1 MVYNDARMSRTRSSF
16 LIACAA
22 LPAFLFV
29 LSCPNPI
36 DAVLARKVEDKTPP
50 AITILTP
57 DPAVKN
63 YFGSE
68 ITITGIITDFADS
81 AGQVQGSVKSLS
93 YEEQYNKRIHGSVT
107 PAADGS
113 FTFSFSTIDP
123 EMLSGTQV
131 IVLTAVDWN
140 ENSATDFVTLYDK
153 TTGPII
159 VVFDHGPTDYN
170 VYSSALN
177 TAMTIT
183 GRVELP
189 TTILTYDVEP
199 AVGSAISG
207 QNIPW
212 DPVNGYFQFAFNPVS
227 SGVSGQLRFVLK
239 AFDGKD
245 SSTIFI
251 LTDDPVA
258 PQITSGTVGADN
270 GSVNLA
276 FSEGV
281 YHSGGTDPILA
292 DFTLSQVGGP
302 ATAALSGLIGAPAA
316 GATSIDLGLT
326 VTGTPSGAET
336 ITITGV
342 GLTDRVGNPLSP
354 ASISRPLHDKSCPVV
369 LQVSSTLPAGSAYNA
384 GDTVPVTVSFNEAVT
399 VTPPLTLALNVG
411 AAAAYASGSGTST
424 ITLNYAVQAGHNV
437 DPLNYTAIT
446 DLAGTVT
453 DLQGNPA
460 VLTLPDP
467 LAASAL
473 AARDLR
479 IDNIAPDPP
488 AVQILDEFDGLSGI
502 NKAENDAPAGV
513 SFTVTGEPGAQ
524 YDLALTNCSLVSGT
538 DPGTLPASGLAL
550 RASATGT
557 VTVSVTL
564 TDSAGNSSSGSD
576 SSEANLA
583 VPNKPGVSGPGATN
597 NLTPTWTWSSGGGGN
612 GNYRYNLDNNNLSTA
627 TPTTGT
633 LYTHT
638 SPPVFNNGET
648 HTLYV
653 WERNDYYNW
662 SDSGSWSI
670 TIDTSPPAQP
680 AVAIADGDG
689 YINIAENSAGV
700 SFTVSGESG
709 ASYAISIINGT
720 LTSGS
725 ATGTLPETGF
735 VLQASASGTVTVSV
749 TLTDPAGN
757 SSLSPG
763 THTSN
768 ADLSAPAS
776 PSVDTLESS
785 PTTQKR
791 PTWNWTSQAGADG
804 SGNYRYELVGPDA
817 VPWTDT
823 TALSYR
829 PATARSVGTYTL
841 NVQEKDAAGN
851 WSASGWATIVIE

>member
-1 MVYNDARMSRTRSSF
+1 MGFHSTKRIRSSF

-36 DAVLARKVEDKTPP
+36 DAVLARKVEDKTAP

-57 DPAVKN
+57 DPAVKS

-81 AGQVQGSVKSLS
+81 AGQIRGSVKSLS

-113 FTFSFSTIDP
+113 FSFSFSTIDP

-140 ENSATDFVTLYDK
+140 ENEATDFVTLYDK

-170 VYSSALN
+170 VYSSARN
-177 TAMTIT
+177 AATTIT

-199 AVGSAISG
+199 AVGTPISG
-207 QNIPW
+207 QNIAW
-212 DPVNGYFQFAFNPVS
+212 DPVSGYFQFAFNPVTA
-227 SGVSGQLRFVLK
+227 GVSGQLRFVLK

-245 SSTIFI
+245 SSTVFI

-258 PQITSGTVGADN
+258 PQITSGTVAGNN
-270 GSVNLA
+270 GSVNLT
-276 FSEGV
+276 FSEGI

-302 ATAALSGLIGAPAA
+302 ASAALSGLIGAPAA
-316 GATSIDLGLT
+316 GATSIGLGLAI
-326 VTGTPSGAET
+326 TGTPSGAET
-336 ITITGV
+336 ITISAV

-354 ASISRPLHDKSCPVV
+354 ASISRSLHDKAGPVV
-369 LQVSSTLPAGSAYNA
+369 QQVSSTLPAGSAYNA

-424 ITLNYAVQAGHNV
+424 ITLSYTVQAGHNV

-446 DLAGTVT
+446 DLTGTVS

-460 VLTLPDP
+460 ALTLPDP
-467 LAASAL
+467 PLTSAL
-473 AARDLR
+473 AALDLR
-479 IDNIAPDPP
+479 IDTNAPAAPLVVIED
-488 AVQILDEFDGLSGI
+488 FGNGI
-502 NKAENDAPAGV
+502 NKAENQAGV
-513 SFTVTGEPGAQ
+513 NFTVTGEAGTT
-524 YDLALTNCSLVSGT
+524 YGISLTNSTLIAGSATGS
-538 DPGTLPASGLAL
+538 LPASGFAL

-557 VTVSVTL
+557 VIVSVTL
-564 TDSAGNSSSGSD
+564 TDSAGNSGSAGSG
-576 SSEANLA
+576 SSEANLSA
-583 VPNKPGVSGPGATN
+583 PQPPVVTGASPTN
-597 NLTPTWTWSSGGGGN
+597 NQLPTWSWSSGGDGGI
-612 GNYRYNLDNNNLSTA
+612 GVFRYRLDNSNLSAQPETA
-627 TPTTGT
+627 ATSYTPPGFPYPP
-633 LYTHT
+633 LSEGTHT
-638 SPPVFNNGET
+638 M
-648 HTLYV
+648 YV
-653 WERNDYYNW
+653 QERNAFGNW
-662 SDSGSWSI
+662 SDSGSKAILIDI
-670 TIDTSPPAQP
+670 TRPNSPT
-680 AVAIADGDG
+680 VAIIDGDG
-689 YINIAENSAGV
+689 YINITENSAGV
-700 SFTVSGESG
+700 SFTVTGESG
-709 ASYAISIINGT
+709 ASYTISLINGT

-725 ATGTLPETGF
+725 TTGILPETGF
-735 VLQASASGTVTVSV
+735 ALQASASGTVTVSV

-763 THTSN
+763 SDTSN
-768 ADLSAPAS
+768 ADLAAPGAPAVTVTDD
-776 PSVDTLESS
+776 PPDN
-785 PTTQKR
+785 KR
-791 PTWNWTSQAGADG
+791 PTWKWTSGGGGNGTFRYHLDSDPEVQGTITEFTPSKDLDSG
-804 SGNYRYELVGPDA
+804 SHTMYVRER
-817 VPWTDT
+817 DT
-823 TALSYR
+823 
-829 PATARSVGTYTL
+829 
-841 NVQEKDAAGN
+841 AGN
-851 WSASGWATIVIE
+851 WSDFGESSPITTN

>member
-1 MVYNDARMSRTRSSF
+1 
-16 LIACAA
+16 

-50 AITILTP
+50 AITIISP
-57 DPAVKN
+57 DPAIKN

-68 ITITGIITDFADS
+68 ITITGTVTDFADS
-81 AGQVQGSVKSLS
+81 AGQVRGSVKSLS

-113 FTFSFSTIDP
+113 FSLSFSTIDP

-140 ENSATDFVTLYDK
+140 ENEATDFVTLYDK

-159 VVFDHGPTDYN
+159 VVFDHGPADYN
-170 VYSSALN
+170 VYSSARN
-177 TAMTIT
+177 AAIAIT

-199 AVGSAISG
+199 AVGTPISA
-207 QNIPW
+207 QNIAW
-212 DPVNGYFQFAFNPVS
+212 DPVSGYFQFAFNPVTA
-227 SGVSGQLRFVLK
+227 GVSGQLRFVLK

-245 SSTIFI
+245 SSTVFI

-258 PQITSGTVGADN
+258 PQITSGTVAADN
-270 GSVNLA
+270 GSVNLT

-302 ATAALSGLIGAPAA
+302 ASAALSGLIGAPAA
-316 GATSIDLGLT
+316 GATSIGLGLAI
-326 VTGTPSGAET
+326 TGTPSGAET
-336 ITITGV
+336 ITITGA

-354 ASISRPLHDKSCPVV
+354 ASISRSLHDKAGPVV
-369 LQVSSTLPAGSAYNA
+369 QQVSSTLPAGSAYNA

-424 ITLNYAVQAGHNV
+424 ITLSYTVQAGNNV

-446 DLAGTVT
+446 DLTGTVT

-460 VLTLPDP
+460 ALTLPDP
-467 LAASAL
+467 PLTSAL
-473 AARDLR
+473 AALDLR
-479 IDNIAPDPP
+479 IDTNAPAAPLIVIED
-488 AVQILDEFDGLSGI
+488 FGNGI
-502 NKAENDAPAGV
+502 NKAENQAGV
-513 SFTVTGEPGAQ
+513 NFTVTGEAGTT
-524 YDLALTNCSLVSGT
+524 YVISLTNSTLIAGSATGS
-538 DPGTLPASGLAL
+538 LPASGFAL

-557 VTVSVTL
+557 VIVSVTL
-564 TDSAGNSSSGSD
+564 TDSAGNSGSAGSG
-576 SSEANLA
+576 SSEANLTA
-583 VPNKPGVSGPGATN
+583 PQPPVVAGTSPTN
-597 NLTPTWTWSSGGGGN
+597 NQLPTWSWSSGGDSGIGIFR
-612 GNYRYNLDNNNLSTA
+612 YRLDNSDLSAQPETA
-627 TPTTGT
+627 ATSYTPPGFPYPP
-633 LYTHT
+633 LSEGTHT
-638 SPPVFNNGET
+638 M
-648 HTLYV
+648 YV
-653 WERNDYYNW
+653 QERNAFGNW
-662 SDSGSWSI
+662 SDSGSKAIQIDI
-670 TIDTSPPAQP
+670 TRPNSPT
-680 AVAIADGDG
+680 VAIDDGDG
-689 YINIAENSAGV
+689 YINISENSAGV
-700 SFTVSGESG
+700 PFTVTGESG
-709 ASYAISIINGT
+709 ASYAISMTNGT

-725 ATGTLPETGF
+725 ATGILPDTGF
-735 VLQASASGTVTVSV
+735 ALQASASGTVTVSV

-763 THTSN
+763 TDTSN
-768 ADLSAPAS
+768 ADLAAPAS

-791 PTWNWTSQAGADG
+791 PTWNWSSQAGLDG
-804 SGNYRYELVGPDA
+804 SGNYRYELVGPDP
-817 VPWTDT
+817 VPWTET
-823 TALSYR
+823 TAVSYR

-851 WSASGWATIVIE
+851 WSSSGSAEIQIE